1 MRARM
6 AEEDDLTWSMRLL
19 RVVGGKHV
27 LETTQDVIPAALKAK
42 LRLIS
47 DGETLR
53 LYEMVE

>member
-1 MRARM
+1 M

-19 RVVGGKHV
+19 RAVGGKHV